1 MATVEEKLDF
11 LLREVKQIQAN
22 QLRSSSAVD
31 ELTAWSKKADLMGT
45 ELKSDIEDLK
55 SRMVALETLST
66 TAPSQVPPRE
76 EEGRAI
82 GRSKDKQLQGGDSGG
97 SFPYHT
103 LGKGEY
109 QTLKTAHFD
118 DIPESSM
125 ARNKSSFQYQQY
137 DPRTYKLPKID
148 FPKFDGDH
156 PQVWREKCEKY
167 FTMYS
172 VPTHVWVP
180 FASINFRGT
189 AELWLQAY
197 EAQHTIGSWA
207 ELCVAVE
214 QKFGRDLHH
223 NYMRELL
230 TIKQTSDVLEYAG
243 RFEQAKHRVLVH
255 NRDMGDV
262 FFVQKFIDGLKHT
275 ISSAIVLHKPRTVD
289 AALSLA
295 LMQEELLET
304 SFKRYHSRPGRDFTR
319 SSHKHDQMQPSLGV
333 HESQQEV
340 KSTAKND
347 PKPKW
352 DDKLSLLREQRQA
365 KGLCMKCGDKWGK
378 GHRCP
383 K

>member
-11 LLREVKQIQAN
+11 LLWEVKQIQAN

-82 GRSKDKQLQGGDSGG
+82 GHSSDKQLQGGDSGG

-109 QTLKTAHFD
+109 KTLKTTHFD

-125 ARNKSSFQYQQY
+125 TRNKSSFQYQQY
-137 DPRTYKLPKID
+137 DPRAYKLPKID

-304 SFKRYHSRPGRDFTR
+304 SFKRYHSRHGRDFTR
-319 SSHKHDQMQPSLGV
+319 SFS
-333 HESQQEV
+333 
-340 KSTAKND
+340 
-347 PKPKW
+347 
-352 DDKLSLLREQRQA
+352 
-365 KGLCMKCGDKWGK
+365 
-378 GHRCP
+378 
-383 K
+383 